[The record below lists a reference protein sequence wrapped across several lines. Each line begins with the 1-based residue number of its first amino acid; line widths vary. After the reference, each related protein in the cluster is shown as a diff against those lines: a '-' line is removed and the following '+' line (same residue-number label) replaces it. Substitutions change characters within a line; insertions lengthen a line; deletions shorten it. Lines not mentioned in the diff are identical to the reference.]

1 MADKNLEIGVKF
13 IAETGPAQQAEAELQ
28 KLREAAEE
36 ISKANKEMAETA
48 SEAGEKSEDA
58 GKKTEEALNSAS
70 KAGELLSQTLRH
82 HARQIPLIGAAANA
96 TFPQMAA
103 VIAGVTLAVNA
114 ARKALE
120 DFHKRMDALGDIAAT
135 PFTAQI
141 TVLEKITTAANN
153 ATAAVNATL
162 ESIKTR
168 SELSIKAINAEH
180 KAALALIEAHK
191 TMQAMAA
198 KTEEAKAA
206 VSAKFDQATA
216 DAEAAKRAEILN
228 QMKFQR
234 DVAAAQLAKDRATIA
249 AARVK
254 PEDVDTELKL
264 AEETLKNIDKRL
276 QDEEVVLKGGTTS
289 KGDKFKKIPEKI
301 AVQTGTQ
308 AIGTFVGPTWE
319 WQENPEYER
328 QKATIELTKRSREQQ
343 LEKIRHLKAAAGA
356 IPRAEKLERQILQS
370 DVDITAFELETKTG
384 LLGAAAKKSQD
395 AVEVEAQI
403 HQLISEG
410 RKLRPGQLA
419 EALRSLSSA
428 VGEFNLTSQEVENL
442 KRELF
447 VLRQKMA
454 AFGEVP

>member
-1 MADKNLEIGVKF
+1 
-13 IAETGPAQQAEAELQ
+13 
-28 KLREAAEE
+28 
-36 ISKANKEMAETA
+36 
-48 SEAGEKSEDA
+48 
-58 GKKTEEALNSAS
+58 
-70 KAGELLSQTLRH
+70 
-82 HARQIPLIGAAANA
+82 
-96 TFPQMAA
+96 
-103 VIAGVTLAVNA
+103 
-114 ARKALE
+114 
-120 DFHKRMDALGDIAAT
+120 
-135 PFTAQI
+135 
-141 TVLEKITTAANN
+141 
-153 ATAAVNATL
+153 
-162 ESIKTR
+162 
-168 SELSIKAINAEH
+168 
-180 KAALALIEAHK
+180 
-191 TMQAMAA
+191 
-198 KTEEAKAA
+198 
-206 VSAKFDQATA
+206 
-216 DAEAAKRAEILN
+216 
-228 QMKFQR
+228 MKFQR

-308 AIGTFVGPTWE
+308 SIGTFVGPTWE

-343 LEKIRHLKAAAGA
+343 LEKIRHLKAAAGV

>member
-162 ESIKTR
+162 GSIKTR
-168 SELSIKAINAEH
+168 SELSIKAIDAEH

-308 AIGTFVGPTWE
+308 SIGTFVGPTWE

-343 LEKIRHLKAAAGA
+343 LEKIRHLKAAAGV

-442 KRELF
+442 KHELF